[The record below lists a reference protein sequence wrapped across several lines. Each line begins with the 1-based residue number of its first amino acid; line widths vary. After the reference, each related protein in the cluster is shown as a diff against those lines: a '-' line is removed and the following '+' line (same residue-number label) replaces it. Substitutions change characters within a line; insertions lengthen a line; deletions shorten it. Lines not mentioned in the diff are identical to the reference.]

1 MKISR
6 RIALIAGL
14 MLAMTSATAQYT
26 ASFQIVVTGNCFSG
40 ASSTAMNNIRQIINQ
55 YNAQFKAVPLTKEE
69 CMTMSQMLAGEI
81 VAYEFSE
88 YGCSI
93 KIIVTPC
100 ICTRCQDEATPG
112 PDQGGSY
119 YSTNP
124 GNEVRDWEADVE
136 RRNQALNNGATPPPS
151 QVEEYFGKGSVDIR
165 FNNALQSNE
174 GMSQLPGNAVNLPS
188 DFELLANMENVK
200 RYMEGSN
207 DLLKLYLEYPF
218 DITVLIHDEFE
229 KVSNIDIDAIRNKL
243 PSQRTE
249 EEKQVMLDYQA
260 YCKKMSEKMYR
271 EINALAY
278 EAATREE
285 TRAYE
290 MSVLSETC
298 YGDSKH
304 ENITKT
310 NYIEVGQSFFD
321 NDKDN
326 PMRGLLELI
335 GECNQTKKETG
346 FHAELYFNKITGEY
360 TIAFEGTN
368 ATEMA
373 DIKAD
378 AMIGLNEVSKQHDL
392 AMRIA
397 EYINNLDLPDNVKIN
412 VTGHSL
418 GGSLASVVGLATGLP
433 TYTYNSAGVNNAMA
447 EKYGF
452 GDMSASSN
460 IKAYQSNTDPLTS
473 VQEGSLKPIVVG
485 TVITVVSSVN
495 PAKGVALASET
506 AKGNTA
512 SPAVGDKNVVQNYGG
527 HTIHNMISHFEQ
539 QCNSDSF
546 RYNNVQESIRQAQKS
561 IEQQTEDHILI
572 IWQNEE

>member
-1 MKISR
+1 M
-6 RIALIAGL
+6 AG
-14 MLAMTSATAQYT
+14 MTLAMTSVTAQYT

-40 ASSTAMNNIRQIINQ
+40 ASSAAMNNFRQLINQ

-69 CMTMSQMLAGEI
+69 CMTLSQQLAGE
-81 VAYEFSE
+81 VAAFEFSE

-93 KIIVTPC
+93 KIVVTPC
-100 ICTRCQDEATPG
+100 ICTSCQDGATPG

-124 GNEVRDWEADVE
+124 GNEVYDWEADAE
-136 RRNQALNNGATPPPS
+136 RRRQALDNGATPPPS
-151 QVEEYFGKGSVDIR
+151 QVEEFFGKGSGNSR
-165 FNNALQSNE
+165 FDNALRSSE
-174 GMSQLPGNAVNLPS
+174 GMSQLPGNEVNLPK
-188 DFELLANMENVK
+188 DFEFLANMENVQ

-207 DLLKLYLEYPF
+207 DLLKMYLEYPR
-218 DITVLIHDEFE
+218 DITAMLHDEFE
-229 KVSNIDIDAIRNKL
+229 KVSNIDINVIRNKL
-243 PSQRTE
+243 LSQRTK
-249 EEKQVMLDYQA
+249 EEKQAMLDYQA
-260 YCKKMSEKMYR
+260 YCKKMLEKMYG
-271 EINALAY
+271 EISALAY
-278 EAATREE
+278 EAAIREE
-285 TRAYE
+285 TRVYE
-290 MSVLSETC
+290 MSVLSETS

-310 NYIEVGQSFFD
+310 NYIEVGLAFFD

-346 FHAELYFNKITGEY
+346 FHAEMYYNKITGEY

-368 ATEMA
+368 ATELA

-378 AMIGLNEVSKQHDL
+378 AMIGFNEVSKQHDL

-433 TYTYNSAGVNNAMA
+433 TYTYNSAGVNRAMA

-452 GDMSASSN
+452 GDMSTCSN

-473 VQEGSLKPIVVG
+473 VQEGFLKPIVVG
-485 TVITVVSSVN
+485 TVISVVSGVD
-495 PAKGVALASET
+495 PLKGTELTVET

-512 SPAVGDKNVVQNYGG
+512 SPAVGDKQVVQNYGG

-546 RYNNVQESIRQAQKS
+546 WYNNVQESIKQALNS
-561 IEQQTEDHILI
+561 VEQQTEDHILI
-572 IWQNEE
+572 IWSNGNE